1 MVPKGM
7 REANRKEKL
16 KRQKASSGGSV
27 SGAGAAKTK
36 RTVAGRKR
44 KSLIGKKDSGPAK
57 VAAAK
62 RKPKPR
68 KNRPSGLMGGPIP
81 RPKRR
86 S

>member
-1 MVPKGM
+1 MIRQLPISKV
-7 REANRKEKL
+7 EKL

-57 VAAAK
+57 AAAAK

-68 KNRPSGLMGGPIP
+68 KNRPLGRMPV
-81 RPKRR
+81 PKRR
-86 S
+86 R

>member
-44 KSLIGKKDSGPAK
+44 KSLIGKKDSGPA
-57 VAAAK
+57 
-62 RKPKPR
+62 
-68 KNRPSGLMGGPIP
+68 
-81 RPKRR
+81 
-86 S
+86 